1 MKTFNIIRR
10 FLNGEAGLESIEYAI
25 IAALIT
31 ASGIAAIAALSGKV
45 ADRFNA
51 LVTLIT

>member
-1 MKTFNIIRR
+1 MNTSNFIRR
-10 FLNGEAGLESIEYAI
+10 FLNDQAGLESIEYAI

-45 ADRFNA
+45 ANRFNA